1 MRVCMWERER
11 ERERFIHTA
20 SNFVVWLIAGRTRSL
35 YCSYK
40 VLTGKM
46 CILAA
51 LLLPFLILYCFDGF
65 YSKYYFSNINKITSE
80 LTIDLSDSFNSSLL
94 LWDAYFYSVW
104 ALENWKVQLDQLF
117 LVLKL
122 NSPPTYVIW
131 VFLANQLIPMPGP
144 LVTYW
149 SWCSLGGKK
158 KKTLHTPL

>member
-1 MRVCMWERER
+1 MWERES
-11 ERERFIHTA
+11 ERDSFTLQA
-20 SNFVVWLIAGRTRSL
+20 TLLSDWLQAGPGAYIAAT
-35 YCSYK
+35 K
-40 VLTGKM
+40 FLTGKM